1 MQLEQS
7 DAITLKSQDSEQL
20 APQKLTFSKDN
31 PEQALILLAQSAR
44 QALKEGDRRRAAIT
58 LHKRAALSVEIN
70 ASPIADLALAAQLL
84 KTDPESRA
92 LVLLDLGQALTA
104 SGDLRRATLVL
115 RESEKLARQVG
126 HTELTTAARYA
137 LSEVASQKGD
147 FVSARTFLRSTGMA
161 MIVEV
166 EGELLSTLRDMGNLP
181 DHPQA
186 AQERARR
193 QQMVE
198 DELAALK
205 EELNSVSG
213 SHHVK

>member
-1 MQLEQS
+1 MQLKQS
-7 DAITLKSQDSEQL
+7 DAITLKKQDTDR
-20 APQKLTFSKDN
+20 LTPSGLKSSHDN
-31 PEQALILLAQSAR
+31 PEQALILLAESA
-44 QALKEGDRRRAAIT
+44 QLALKEGAKRRAAII
-58 LHKRAALSVEIN
+58 LHKRAALSLEIN

-84 KTDPESRA
+84 KIDPEARA

-104 SGDLRRATLVL
+104 SGDLHRATLVL

-137 LSEVASQKGD
+137 LGEVANQMGD
-147 FVSARTFLRSTGMA
+147 FASVRTFLRSTGMA

-181 DHPQA
+181 DNAQA

-193 QQMVE
+193 EQMVE

-205 EELNSVSG
+205 QELNSPIR
-213 SHHVK
+213 K

>member
-7 DAITLKSQDSEQL
+7 DASTFNSQESEQL
-20 APQKLTFSKDN
+20 APQRLRLSKEHA
-31 PEQALILLAQSAR
+31 EQALIFLAQSAR
-44 QALKEGDRRRAAIT
+44 QALKEGDNRRAAIM
-58 LHKRAALSVEIN
+58 LHQRAALSVEIN

-84 KTDPESRA
+84 KTDSESRA
-92 LVLLDLGQALTA
+92 LVLLDLGQALMA
-104 SGDLRRATLVL
+104 SGDLGRATLVL

-147 FVSARTFLRSTGMA
+147 FVGVRTFLRSTGMA

-205 EELNSVSG
+205 EELNLVSG
-213 SHHVK
+213 NNHVK

>member
-7 DAITLKSQDSEQL
+7 DAVTVTSQDAEQL
-20 APQKLTFSKDN
+20 EQQALRIRKDN
-31 PEQALILLAQSAR
+31 PEEALILLAESAR
-44 QALKEGDRRRAAIT
+44 SWLKEGETGRAAIT
-58 LHKRAALSVEIN
+58 LHKRAALSLQMN
-70 ASPIADLALAAQLL
+70 ASPIADLASAAQLL
-84 KTDPESRA
+84 KKAPEARA
-92 LVLLDLGQALTA
+92 LVLLDLGQALAA
-104 SGDLRRATLVL
+104 SGDLHRTMLVL

-126 HTELTTAARYA
+126 HAELTTAARYA
-137 LSEVASQKGD
+137 LGEVANQKGD
-147 FVSARTFLRSTGMA
+147 YLSARTFLRSTGMA

-181 DHPQA
+181 DNPQA

-205 EELNSVSG
+205 QELNSLIR
-213 SHHVK
+213 K